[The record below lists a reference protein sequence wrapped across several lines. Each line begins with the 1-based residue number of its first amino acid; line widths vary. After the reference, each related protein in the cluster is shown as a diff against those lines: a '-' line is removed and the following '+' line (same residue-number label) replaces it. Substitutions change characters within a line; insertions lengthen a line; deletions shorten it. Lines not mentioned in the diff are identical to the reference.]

1 VWQSLFTR
9 DMRRYRT
16 ALYDRMT
23 DIPTLITGES
33 GTGKEL
39 VARAIALSRYVPFEA
54 RPQSFAADAAAGFFA
69 VNLSA
74 LSPTLIESE
83 LFGHQRGAFTGAA
96 QDRSGWLETCGRHGA
111 VFLDEIGEL
120 DPAIQVKLLRLMQT
134 RLFQR
139 IGETTPRRF
148 EGKVIAATNRDL
160 AQEITAGRFRE
171 DLYYRICADWIA
183 TPTLREQL
191 ADAPD
196 DLRNLLRIVA
206 GRVAGAAEADR
217 LANEVEQWVNAH
229 LGPNYPWPGN
239 MRELEQCVRNIL
251 IRGEYRPRHIGT
263 NGTEELAQAVR
274 QATLTAEELLQRY
287 CALVHAQTGS
297 YLETARRLGLD
308 RRTVRTKVSARTRRQ
323 RPRGGARK

>member
-1 VWQSLFTR
+1 
-9 DMRRYRT
+9 MK
-16 ALYDRMT
+16 
-23 DIPTLITGES
+23 S